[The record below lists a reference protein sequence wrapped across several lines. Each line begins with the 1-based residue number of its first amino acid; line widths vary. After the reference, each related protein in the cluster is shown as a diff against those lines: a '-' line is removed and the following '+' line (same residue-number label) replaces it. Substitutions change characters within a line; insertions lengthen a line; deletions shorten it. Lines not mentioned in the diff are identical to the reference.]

1 MPNVAGRLTAP
12 PEGGAKEVQME
23 DTITDIQ
30 LYIER
35 VQDYIIV
42 SEMEGVFDP
51 DDPYA
56 LCYTALED
64 LREKLFDEDG
74 GVRDV
79 SV

>member
-1 MPNVAGRLTAP
+1 
-12 PEGGAKEVQME
+12 ME

-64 LREKLFDEDG
+64 LREKLFDEDQ
-74 GVRDV
+74 VFRFKNA
-79 SV
+79 SM